1 VPAIPRPPRAVT
13 VDCWSTL
20 LRTLDSDGALRRR
33 GTALA
38 DLARRRGREITPE
51 AAMELIDRSWAFH
64 LDEWRGGRPFGPEG
78 AARWCLDAL
87 GLAATAPDLDEL
99 AEAIAT
105 GSLAVGT
112 GVVDGAAEALEALR
126 RARIPTALICDTG
139 FTPSWVVREALL
151 LHNLT
156 LDHSFFSDEVGTPKP
171 HPPMFRAALEATG
184 AEPGEA
190 VHIGDL
196 RRTDVAGARAAG
208 MAAVRFAGVHD
219 DGWMPEDCK
228 ADVEA
233 DAVLY
238 RWADLPDLLGL

>member
-1 VPAIPRPPRAVT
+1 MAAIPRPPRAVT
-13 VDCWSTL
+13 IDCWSTL
-20 LRTLDSDGALRRR
+20 LRKLDSRGALRQR
-33 GTALA
+33 GAALA
-38 DLARRRGREITPE
+38 DLARRRGREIAPQ

-64 LDEWRGGRPFGPEG
+64 LDEWRGGRAFGPEG
-78 AARWCLDAL
+78 AARWCLNEL
-87 GLAATAPDLDEL
+87 GLAAAPPDVDEL

-105 GSLAVGT
+105 GTLSVGT
-112 GVVDGAAEALEALR
+112 GVVDGAAEALEALH
-126 RARIPTALICDTG
+126 RAAIPTALICDTG
-139 FTPSWVVREALL
+139 FTPSWVVREALRMHHL
-151 LHNLT
+151 W
-156 LDHSFFSDEVGTPKP
+156 LDHSFFSDEVGAPKP
-171 HPPMFRAALEATG
+171 YPPMFLAALEATG
-184 AEPGEA
+184 AEPAEA

-228 ADVEA
+228 PDVEA